1 MCVCVHEK
9 GVLVV
14 YIIYI
19 HYYHIVHNN
28 IYREQQQ
35 RNSLDLFLFLD
46 HLIQQQRKLTRRD
59 EL

>member
-19 HYYHIVHNN
+19 HYYYMVHNN